1 MFFMSLAEIHVIIDL
16 SKFNFTKESNKQIV
30 KQINALDNIYRI
42 IIEFINQIKES
53 NELQIN
59 LWKYF
64 TYEYEKI
71 QNYLNVI

>member
-59 LWKYF
+59 L
-64 TYEYEKI
+64 
-71 QNYLNVI
+71 